1 MSQPEATFKER
12 ITNAWHWACRDAFYL
27 IRVPYLQL
35 SLSEHQF
42 NIWWADFVTIQS
54 VEWGL
59 RGKWTN
65 QVADKEKKA
74 VSVNEIFWDVLQFD
88 KLFCIWLSCSVSAGQ
103 ILPEAWQTVTAN
115 MCLSYLAFRKATAM
129 IHNWYCACG
138 SFVITGVKKCQWF
151 TCNHYKLYSKSFLAW
166 VSMARLYFRWRCSS
180 ALVYVGY
187 SIGENSV

>member
-1 MSQPEATFKER
+1 MSQPEASFKER
-12 ITNAWHWACRDAFYL
+12 ITPNNAWHWACRDAFYL

-59 RGKWTN
+59 RGKYEQTRWRI
-65 QVADKEKKA
+65 KKKKA
-74 VSVNEIFWDVLQFD
+74 ASVNEIFWDVLQFD

-103 ILPEAWQTVTAN
+103 ILPEAWQTVTGN
-115 MCLSYLAFRKATAM
+115 MCLSYLAFRKSTAM

-138 SFVITGVKKCQWF
+138 TQVV
-151 TCNHYKLYSKSFLAW
+151 L
-166 VSMARLYFRWRCSS
+166 
-180 ALVYVGY
+180 
-187 SIGENSV
+187 